1 MTSPIRVLL
10 ADDQPLLASALSTI
24 LSAEEDISVVS
35 ICHDGKQ
42 ALRAAREHRVDVAV
56 LDIRMPELNGIEAAR
71 DLIAQGITVLMLT
84 TFNEDSLIRE
94 AIEAGA
100 TGFLL
105 KDTDPAELVQ
115 AVRTVYGG
123 QSVLSAG
130 VTGHVL
136 RAYRQAIAGTNA
148 LPSHQRQ
155 GLSLLTARELEI
167 LHLIAA
173 GYTNAEIASTLIIGA
188 ATVKTHVSHLLAKL
202 HCRDRVALVLLAHRA
217 GLSSPTTGGENIA
230 P

>member
-42 ALRAAREHRVDVAV
+42 ALRAAREHLVDVAV

-100 TGFLL
+100 AGFLL

-136 RAYRQAIAGTNA
+136 RAYRQAIAGTHA